1 MTRRLIII
9 AGWFAAAILAVLVG
23 LVGISVIGD
32 GLTSPVAEPISADEV
47 ARQLAAEPPA
57 ASAGPPP
64 AVPSAVAS
72 VGPAP
77 ELTRLTETRG
87 GTVVARCDAGRAVIV
102 SMAPA
107 QGWAV
112 HERDAGPQTEA
123 EGEFRRTA
131 DNHDRVKVDVRC
143 DAGVPVLT
151 ARDERDD

>member
-47 ARQLAAEPPA
+47 ARQLAAEPSA
-57 ASAGPPP
+57 AP

-123 EGEFRRTA
+123 AGEFRGTA
-131 DNHDRVKVDVRC
+131 ANHDRVKVDVRC